1 MSFLAKIFG
10 QKPEAKKRIR
20 ICVECG
26 MPIEQHKD
34 WCAILKGQKAMAA
47 AAAANGGGPEGA
59 PSGS

>member
-1 MSFLAKIFG
+1 MSFIAKLFG
-10 QKPEAKKRIR
+10 QKQEPKKRVR

-26 MPIEQHKD
+26 MPVEQHKD

-47 AAAANGGGPEGA
+47 ARTAES

>member
-1 MSFLAKIFG
+1 MSFLGKLFG
-10 QKPEAKKRIR
+10 QKEAPKKRVR
-20 ICVECG
+20 VCVECG

-47 AAAANGGGPEGA
+47 AAAEPVNA

>member
-1 MSFLAKIFG
+1 MSFIGKLFG
-10 QKPEAKKRIR
+10 QKQEPKKRVR

-26 MPIEQHKD
+26 MPVEQHKE

-47 AAAANGGGPEGA
+47 ARTAES